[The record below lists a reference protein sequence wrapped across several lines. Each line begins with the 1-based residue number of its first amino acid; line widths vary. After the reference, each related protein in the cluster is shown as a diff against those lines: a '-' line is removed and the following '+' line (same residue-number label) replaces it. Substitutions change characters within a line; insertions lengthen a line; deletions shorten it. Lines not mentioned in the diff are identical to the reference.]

1 MNTSP
6 ILNAA
11 IQFINLEADLLDQGE
26 FREWLALWRAEG
38 MYIIPI
44 DQKTTDFANVLNYA
58 YDNHEMR
65 EKRVQRLY
73 SGESISTTPRA
84 RTIRMSGRYRL
95 LSANDEVV
103 EVRCAQLL
111 YEYRKGNEQH
121 YAADVTWTLAP
132 EGDSFRILQK
142 VVHLINGDD
151 YLHSIGYIL

>member
-44 DQKTTDFANVLNYA
+44 DQQTTDFANVLNYA

-95 LSANDEVV
+95 LSA
-103 EVRCAQLL
+103 
-111 YEYRKGNEQH
+111 
-121 YAADVTWTLAP
+121 
-132 EGDSFRILQK
+132 S
-142 VVHLINGDD
+142 
-151 YLHSIGYIL
+151 

>member
-65 EKRVQRLY
+65 ENACSVYTAANR
-73 SGESISTTPRA
+73 SPPPRA
-84 RTIRMSGRYRL
+84 RA
-95 LSANDEVV
+95 LSA
-103 EVRCAQLL
+103 
-111 YEYRKGNEQH
+111 
-121 YAADVTWTLAP
+121 
-132 EGDSFRILQK
+132 
-142 VVHLINGDD
+142 
-151 YLHSIGYIL
+151 